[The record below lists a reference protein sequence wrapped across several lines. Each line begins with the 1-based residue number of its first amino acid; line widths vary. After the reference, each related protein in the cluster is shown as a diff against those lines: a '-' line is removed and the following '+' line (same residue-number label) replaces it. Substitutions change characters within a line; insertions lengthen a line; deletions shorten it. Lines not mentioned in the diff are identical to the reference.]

1 MLFFVM
7 LSFVIFNASDMQEAF
22 TYIGGMFGAGGVP
35 FISDE
40 FLYYLRSYAVILVLG
55 IIGATPLLKKAVLAI
70 KKKPAGEKIMNIAE
84 PILLVV
90 LLLML
95 TAYLVDGSFSPFFYF
110 RF

>member
-1 MLFFVM
+1 
-7 LSFVIFNASDMQEAF
+7 
-22 TYIGGMFGAGGVP
+22 
-35 FISDE
+35 
-40 FLYYLRSYAVILVLG
+40 
-55 IIGATPLLKKAVLAI
+55 
-70 KKKPAGEKIMNIAE
+70 MNIAE